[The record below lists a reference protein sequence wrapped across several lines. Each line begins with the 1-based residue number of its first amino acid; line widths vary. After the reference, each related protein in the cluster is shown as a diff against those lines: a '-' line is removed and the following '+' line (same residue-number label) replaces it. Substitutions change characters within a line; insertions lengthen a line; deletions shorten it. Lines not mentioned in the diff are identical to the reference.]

1 MYLCLPTLH
10 PFCHGGWGYWVTCKS
25 RGWGKCQIAHWRHAC
40 VCDTE
45 EQEVCAGATD
55 PQPTSSPA
63 RWGDVGVM
71 WHGQG
76 PDFTSARDGDTILL
90 LWMLRHSSHVRL
102 LVTSWTI
109 ACQVPLSMGFSR
121 QEYWS
126 GLPFPSP
133 RTWTTQGQSKS
144 VSSGPGGL
152 QDRYLLYASSRN
164 KPVMP
169 TESSET
175 WQGLLQSS

>member
-102 LVTSWTI
+102 LVTSWTV
-109 ACQVPLSMGFSR
+109 AHQTPLSVEFSR
-121 QEYWS
+121 QECWS
-126 GLPFPSP
+126 GLSFPSP
-133 RTWTTQGQSKS
+133 G
-144 VSSGPGGL
+144 
-152 QDRYLLYASSRN
+152 DLLDQELD
-164 KPVMP
+164 P
-169 TESSET
+169 
-175 WQGLLQSS
+175 GLLCFRQILYHLSHQGNPTLFGSWLIY